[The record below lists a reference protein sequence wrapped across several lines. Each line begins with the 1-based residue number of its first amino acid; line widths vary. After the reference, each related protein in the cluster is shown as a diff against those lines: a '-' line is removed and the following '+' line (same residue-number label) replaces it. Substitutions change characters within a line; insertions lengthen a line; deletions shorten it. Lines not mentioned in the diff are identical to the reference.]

1 MPSIL
6 AACAAMQQSKGG
18 GESRY
23 QVIDPGDEDTKRANK
38 GSLFCWERENENSRI
53 FFQGNCWLV
62 GFREIVGWLVG
73 FREIVVKFSEKE
85 ARLVKLRFHLAR
97 LVGVLEI
104 LLMATRNPVWKPVEV
119 GSISHYFTWFSRSQ
133 VVIAGVLPLT
143 VSTEL
148 FGAKIFRLNSW
159 AIPLCWCNRIVVLTK
174 SHFSGQ
180 KVGECLN
187 PFFVVWNTL
196 IHSVVLT
203 CLRLLWLNW
212 ILKYLL
218 ELGFS
223 LQYPAF
229 GARNFHSS
237 T

>member
-1 MPSIL
+1 M
-6 AACAAMQQSKGG
+6 
-18 GESRY
+18 
-23 QVIDPGDEDTKRANK
+23 
-38 GSLFCWERENENSRI
+38 
-53 FFQGNCWLV
+53 
-62 GFREIVGWLVG
+62 
-73 FREIVVKFSEKE
+73 
-85 ARLVKLRFHLAR
+85 
-97 LVGVLEI
+97 
-104 LLMATRNPVWKPVEV
+104 
-119 GSISHYFTWFSRSQ
+119 
-133 VVIAGVLPLT
+133 VIAGVLPLT

-218 ELGFS
+218 ELGFPS
-223 LQYPAF
+223 NILLLGPEISIPAPKMTESKDAGTPCTLESPESISHSTGF
-229 GARNFHSS
+229 EHVTFQCDAYCCGMYHGPWGYGIFGRTFGLGARDYDIMCEIQNVGNKWVNLERIKQFSWFQFLNEKRHWKRLDLQKSSEVNHSTS
-237 T
+237 NLLFWGSDNPV

>member
-1 MPSIL
+1 M
-6 AACAAMQQSKGG
+6 
-18 GESRY
+18 
-23 QVIDPGDEDTKRANK
+23 
-38 GSLFCWERENENSRI
+38 
-53 FFQGNCWLV
+53 
-62 GFREIVGWLVG
+62 
-73 FREIVVKFSEKE
+73 
-85 ARLVKLRFHLAR
+85 
-97 LVGVLEI
+97 
-104 LLMATRNPVWKPVEV
+104 
-119 GSISHYFTWFSRSQ
+119 
-133 VVIAGVLPLT
+133 IAGVLPLT

-148 FGAKIFRLNSW
+148 FGAKIFRLNGW

-218 ELGFS
+218 ELGS
-223 LQYPAF
+223 PYIQKNVGPEISIPAPQMTLNIQGCAF
-229 GARNFHSS
+229 RLWKDAGTPCTLESPESISHSTGFEHVTFQCDAYCCGMYHGPWGYGIFGRTFGLGARDYDIMCEIQNVGNKWVNLERKSNSVGSNFLSKRDTGRDLIFRHHQKWTIPQAISFFLGGHNPV
-237 T
+237 